1 MLFRWHLS
9 KITNVLVYCSQV
21 LEMPYFAALVTDRI
35 QGHIKVTVM
44 GFLFL
49 SAALFGVLTLV
60 LTKVT

>member
-1 MLFRWHLS
+1 
-9 KITNVLVYCSQV
+9 
-21 LEMPYFAALVTDRI
+21 MPYFAALVTDRI

-60 LTKVT
+60 LTKVTRYRGTSR